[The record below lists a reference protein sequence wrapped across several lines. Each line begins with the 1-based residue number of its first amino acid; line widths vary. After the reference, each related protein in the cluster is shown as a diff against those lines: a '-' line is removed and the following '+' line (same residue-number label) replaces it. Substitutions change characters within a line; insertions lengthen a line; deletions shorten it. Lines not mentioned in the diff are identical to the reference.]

1 MAKTYKYKGS
11 EASLM
16 LESRADCQFVV
27 EAEDSHVPSGALGR
41 LFGVYAYMDQKNEN
55 GRTYDFE
62 NYFAQVQALQP
73 AIKAKRLLGEL
84 EHVKRRTVR
93 YGNVSHR
100 LDSIEWNP
108 EKRRFEGYITILDTP
123 AGRIA
128 WAIVTAGSPLFI
140 SSRAL
145 GVVNPTTGRVQLLKI
160 VTFDLV
166 AQPGFSN
173 AEFNLVGS
181 VNESKDTLICESA
194 DDEDS
199 PNSLMLQL
207 IELARTGML
216 QKLFPDALISSASLD
231 ALKQQLINESIE
243 DFTTM
248 TNQSRFVE
256 AYNNADANE
265 VGVENIQKVEALL
278 DEVGCDYTDVGLATA
293 FDALSEENKKQA
305 MSLLALEFANEGAM
319 FKYNLSNLSNEDII
333 KMAKD
338 MGYVEQGI
346 DIEREDPMTLLHYIA
361 VDLSNDDIA
370 KKHAKLLKK
379 YNIKSLDESKYDI
392 SKLDDAALT
401 ELAKAL
407 ELEVEDKSID
417 DIKAAIEAELDSNL
431 DKHNDVAKQYG
442 IVECD
447 EALNFDYLDAAWGA
461 LTDEVKTEIVEAAKV
476 DDKDAVIAIKSFK
489 DIPAEAQQPVIDAM
503 LDKNLIE
510 KELVNIDESADNK
523 WDALSDD
530 ERKVI
535 LDKLSLSEFY
545 RPNVKWQLVDKDHK
559 LKIEAEF
566 AADEA
571 KHATLGEAW
580 DSFTDDQRQ
589 SILSKHI
596 GLPYNAKT
604 KWAGIDIA
612 HHAMLEKDIDAIDE
626 AVKAFAAVKIGD
638 NIDTYEDGVG
648 VVVAKIENV
657 DDMRKFTQKFNIT
670 SGITNI
676 KDELENYKDN
686 PDAKYIISKLP
697 NGKYCLDMYDAYGAQ
712 VNENNEG
719 KSFVSI
725 WDTMSMLNRAT
736 ALKAVQ
742 PDKSDEDC
750 FQQAHDNEDALGKE
764 LVDALKKHLNID
776 EASDP
781 AADWWYNASVA
792 DRNQLIEQIGKDKIG
807 VEDAANASWEM
818 FDNESRNAIAAAIRA
833 QSTDE
838 SSKAANAF
846 LAWHDNGR
854 PNGAKMEKLNKIYDI
869 FMSAGCSS
877 DMDVDKCFDLLSK
890 ADKQAVLS
898 IAGLT
903 DVNIDE
909 GRLGVNEATRHA
921 NLIKEIAK
929 KAKAKVEIHKSDT
942 KPGKSYVLYKFPTF
956 NADALKE
963 WILLGPGYAISTEK
977 QPNGEFHCKVD
988 MELFND
994 AYVSVVNESIEA
1006 PYDMSN
1012 GITKGDKI
1020 TIGDIKNVSGTTEIE
1035 VEVWP
1040 AGKPEQKFTL
1050 RFDDKKDPEYLA
1062 LVDDC
1067 DESIEAWN
1075 AADVAARKAWLLSK
1089 NYLDADSEYY
1099 ASQPYD
1105 SLPVDVQNFVKEFF
1119 EAPVDEAAVGD
1130 NIKIYDADGNEFEA
1144 VVNTIDNNEA
1154 GTRLTVTYGESTS
1167 GIVAEIDGKWTL
1179 VPASEPGKIVNESI
1193 VADKLYAAYSDTDKS
1208 IIDKFYQDD
1217 IVKTCIKNIDPDK
1230 STMDDKV
1237 AAAYDELIKAQKS
1250 AEAVDELEANKSL
1263 LIAYI
1268 AAQLQDEMVNEGKL
1282 SYKPK
1287 SAKFINE
1294 AAEDSKPTPADV
1306 EQIIDGLVD
1315 ASTITRAQAD
1325 ELIDAVSDAADLD
1338 KVENKAQL
1346 AEKIAETAEELGFD
1360 VDVEE
1365 CMSMVNEGVDDNIRE
1380 AVLKDKSYDD
1390 FDFRTV
1396 ERDGSTISVV
1406 ISKDGQLTGI
1416 EVAGDLTDANQK
1428 MLSDM
1433 LRTYLGAQATD
1444 ECLTNIKHE
1453 IAALRRQTKQLAT
1466 RYDAAGVAVLDE
1478 NLQPIDHT
1486 PLYLKHMPTAYKYIY
1501 ESLTPE
1507 QKSLI
1512 ATQAAV
1518 RTFVN
1523 ESDVA
1528 AFYRS
1533 RNWAA
1538 IKSYSTKQPVGFVN
1552 ENIDGS
1558 GKSSLT
1564 PEQQRLVDLIRG

>member
-1 MAKTYKYKGS
+1 MAKSYKYKGR

-181 VNESKDTLICESA
+181 VNESKDTLICESV

-216 QKLFPDALISSASLD
+216 QKLFPDALIGSASLD

-305 MSLLALEFANEGAM
+305 MSLLGIDFT
-319 FKYNLSNLSNEDII
+319 NED
-333 KMAKD
+333 AK
-338 MGYVEQGI
+338 
-346 DIEREDPMTLLHYIA
+346 P
-361 VDLSNDDIA
+361 
-370 KKHAKLLKK
+370 
-379 YNIKSLDESKYDI
+379 YDI

-417 DIKAAIEAELDSNL
+417 DIKAAIEAELNSNL
-431 DKHNDVAKQYG
+431 DKHNDIAKQYG

-489 DIPAEAQQPVIDAM
+489 DIPAEAQQPIIDAM

-523 WDALSDD
+523 WDELSDD

-545 RPNVKWQLVDKDHK
+545 RPNAKWQLIDKDHK
-559 LKIEAEF
+559 LKIETEF

-604 KWAGIDIA
+604 KWSGIDIA

-626 AVKAFAAVKIGD
+626 A
-638 NIDTYEDGVG
+638 E
-648 VVVAKIENV
+648 
-657 DDMRKFTQKFNIT
+657 
-670 SGITNI
+670 
-676 KDELENYKDN
+676 
-686 PDAKYIISKLP
+686 
-697 NGKYCLDMYDAYGAQ
+697 AQ
-712 VNENNEG
+712 DNEG
-719 KSFVSI
+719 KSFMSI
-725 WDTMSMLNRAT
+725 WGTMSMLNRAT

-776 EASDP
+776 EEQTVEVYDKNGDKITAELTGFNGDKVSFKYNGKESVAIKEGDKYMLYDGRYETVKALDESAAEQAFIDDWNKSDADGRKATAKQANIADDVELVDFDKLPDNVQTALLNAFVNEASDT

-792 DRNQLIEQIGKDKIG
+792 DRNQLIEQVGKDKIG
-807 VEDAANASWEM
+807 VEDAANATWEM

-838 SSKAANAF
+838 S
-846 LAWHDNGR
+846 
-854 PNGAKMEKLNKIYDI
+854 
-869 FMSAGCSS
+869 
-877 DMDVDKCFDLLSK
+877 
-890 ADKQAVLS
+890 
-898 IAGLT
+898 
-903 DVNIDE
+903 
-909 GRLGVNEATRHA
+909 
-921 NLIKEIAK
+921 
-929 KAKAKVEIHKSDT
+929 
-942 KPGKSYVLYKFPTF
+942 
-956 NADALKE
+956 
-963 WILLGPGYAISTEK
+963 
-977 QPNGEFHCKVD
+977 
-988 MELFND
+988 
-994 AYVSVVNESIEA
+994 IEA

-1012 GITKGDKI
+1012 GINKGDKI
-1020 TIGDIKNVSGTTEIE
+1020 VVGTVKNVAGTTEIE

-1040 AGKPEQKFTL
+1040 AGKPEQKITL
-1050 RFDDKKDPEYLA
+1050 RFDDKKDHEYLA

-1067 DESIEAWN
+1067 DESVDAWN
-1075 AADVAARKAWLLSK
+1075 AADVATRKAWLLSK

-1130 NIKIYDADGNEFEA
+1130 SIKIYDADGNEFEA

-1167 GIVAEIDGKWTL
+1167 GIVAEVDGKWTL

-1193 VADKLYAAYSDTDKS
+1193 VADKLYATYSDTDKS

-1287 SAKFINE
+1287 TAKFINE
-1294 AAEDSKPTPADV
+1294 AAEDNKPTPADV

-1325 ELIDAVSDAADLD
+1325 ELVDAVSDAADLD

-1346 AEKIAETAEELGFD
+1346 AEKIAETAEELGLD

-1444 ECLTNIKHE
+1444 ECLTSIKHE

>member
-1 MAKTYKYKGS
+1 MYVQITENLQFFNTQVCLAYIINNNKNLQTFKHNSNMAKTYKYKGR

-145 GVVNPTTGRVQLLKI
+145 GIVNPTTGRVQLLKI

-181 VNESKDTLICESA
+181 VNESKDTLICESV

-216 QKLFPDALISSASLD
+216 QKLFPDALIGSASLD

-305 MSLLALEFANEGAM
+305 MSLLGIDFT
-319 FKYNLSNLSNEDII
+319 NED
-333 KMAKD
+333 AK
-338 MGYVEQGI
+338 
-346 DIEREDPMTLLHYIA
+346 P
-361 VDLSNDDIA
+361 
-370 KKHAKLLKK
+370 
-379 YNIKSLDESKYDI
+379 YDI
-392 SKLDDAALT
+392 SKLDDVALT

-417 DIKAAIEAELDSNL
+417 DIKAAVEAELDSNL
-431 DKHNDVAKQYG
+431 DNHNDVAKQYG

-447 EALNFDYLDAAWGA
+447 EAFDANAYRKLDFVVVRYNEQYKFEYFDGKNWSSKFSAAKHMTADAAENFCSNASTSDMSGYMVDMVPVDKSKWHDVAKWSAQNGDQMSYDMFQHLQSSKSINEALNFDYLDAAWGA

-489 DIPAEAQQPVIDAM
+489 DIPAEAQQPIIDAM

-510 KELVNIDESADNK
+510 KELFNIDESADNK
-523 WDALSDD
+523 WDELSDD

-545 RPNVKWQLVDKDHK
+545 RPNAKWQLIDKDHK

-580 DSFTDDQRQ
+580 NSFTDDQRQ

-604 KWAGIDIA
+604 KWTGIDIA

-626 AVKAFAAVKIGD
+626 VKAQD
-638 NIDTYEDGVG
+638 
-648 VVVAKIENV
+648 
-657 DDMRKFTQKFNIT
+657 
-670 SGITNI
+670 
-676 KDELENYKDN
+676 
-686 PDAKYIISKLP
+686 
-697 NGKYCLDMYDAYGAQ
+697 
-712 VNENNEG
+712 NEG

-725 WDTMSMLNRAT
+725 WGTMSMLNRAT

-776 EASDP
+776 EDQTIEVYDKNGDKITAELTGFNGGKVSFKYNGKESVAIKDGNKYMLYDGRYETVKALDEASDP

-792 DRNQLIEQIGKDKIG
+792 DRNQLIEQVGKDKIG
-807 VEDAANASWEM
+807 VEDAANATWEM

-838 SSKAANAF
+838 AQ
-846 LAWHDNGR
+846 
-854 PNGAKMEKLNKIYDI
+854 
-869 FMSAGCSS
+869 SAESIWNSLSESQRDFFIDDCSFT
-877 DMDVDKCFDLLSK
+877 DKEC
-890 ADKQAVLS
+890 
-898 IAGLT
+898 
-903 DVNIDE
+903 
-909 GRLGVNEATRHA
+909 H
-921 NLIKEIAK
+921 EIASK
-929 KAKAKVEIHKSDT
+929 QWAEIDPRVQATIK
-942 KPGKSYVLYKFPTF
+942 L
-956 NADALKE
+956 ALKSRYT
-963 WILLGPGYAISTEK
+963 L
-977 QPNGEFHCKVD
+977 D
-988 MELFND
+988 
-994 AYVSVVNESIEA
+994 ESIEA
-1006 PYDMSN
+1006 PHDIGN
-1012 GITKGDKI
+1012 DIKKGDKI
-1020 TIGDIKNVSGTTEIE
+1020 VVGSPEQVAGTTEFTLD
-1035 VEVWP
+1035 VWP
-1040 AGKPEQKFTL
+1040 AGKPEQKITL

-1067 DESIEAWN
+1067 DESIDAWN
-1075 AADVAARKAWLLSK
+1075 AADVAARKTWLLSK

-1105 SLPVDVQNFVKEFF
+1105 SLPADVQNFVKEFF

-1167 GIVAEIDGKWTL
+1167 GIVAEVDGKWTL

-1193 VADKLYAAYSDTDKS
+1193 VADKLYATYSDTDKS

-1287 SAKFINE
+1287 TAKFINE
-1294 AAEDSKPTPADV
+1294 AAEDNKPTPADV

-1325 ELIDAVSDAADLD
+1325 ELVDAVSDAADLD

-1518 RTFVN
+1518 RTFIN

-1552 ENIDGS
+1552 ENVDGS

>member
-1 MAKTYKYKGS
+1 MSKPITYKGKP
-11 EASLM
+11 AQLII
-16 LESRADCQFVV
+16 ESRQDCQFVA
-27 EAEDSHVPSGALGR
+27 EAVDEHVPSGALGR
-41 LFGVYAYMDQKNEN
+41 LFGTYATIGERNRN
-55 GRTYDFE
+55 GRTYNFE
-62 NYFAQVQALQP
+62 NYFAQVQTLLP
-73 AIKAKRLLGEL
+73 SIKAKRLFGEL
-84 EHVKRRTVR
+84 EHVKRRTVK

-100 LDSIEWNP
+100 IDSIEWNP
-108 EKRRFEGYITILDTP
+108 DKQRFEGWITILDTP

-128 WAIVTAGSPLFI
+128 WAVVAAGSPLFV

-145 GVVNPTTGRVQLLKI
+145 GVVNPTTGATTLLKLI
-160 VTFDLV
+160 TYYLV
-166 AQPGFSN
+166 CEPSFPE

-216 QKLFPDALISSASLD
+216 QKLFPDALIGSASLD

-265 VGVENIQKVEALL
+265 VGVENIQKVEAML

-305 MSLLALEFANEGAM
+305 MSLLGIDFT
-319 FKYNLSNLSNEDII
+319 NED
-333 KMAKD
+333 AK
-338 MGYVEQGI
+338 
-346 DIEREDPMTLLHYIA
+346 P
-361 VDLSNDDIA
+361 
-370 KKHAKLLKK
+370 
-379 YNIKSLDESKYDI
+379 YDI

-417 DIKAAIEAELDSNL
+417 DIKAAIEAELDNNL

-489 DIPAEAQQPVIDAM
+489 DIPAEAQQPIIDAM

-523 WDALSDD
+523 WDALLDD

-571 KHATLGEAW
+571 KHTTLGEAW

-626 AVKAFAAVKIGD
+626 A
-638 NIDTYEDGVG
+638 E
-648 VVVAKIENV
+648 
-657 DDMRKFTQKFNIT
+657 
-670 SGITNI
+670 
-676 KDELENYKDN
+676 
-686 PDAKYIISKLP
+686 
-697 NGKYCLDMYDAYGAQ
+697 AQ
-712 VNENNEG
+712 DNEG

-725 WDTMSMLNRAT
+725 WGTMSMLNRAT

-776 EASDP
+776 EAKTSDCAAAWESMTTNDREVAAKSALKLADSKLAEFTDMKWSDMSVEQQLAIKKFMIDNDFVNEASDP

-792 DRNQLIEQIGKDKIG
+792 DRNQLIEQVGKDKIG
-807 VEDAANASWEM
+807 VEDAANATWEM

-838 SSKAANAF
+838 AQ
-846 LAWHDNGR
+846 
-854 PNGAKMEKLNKIYDI
+854 
-869 FMSAGCSS
+869 SAESIWNS
-877 DMDVDKCFDLLSK
+877 LSESQRDFFIDDRSFTDKEC
-890 ADKQAVLS
+890 
-898 IAGLT
+898 
-903 DVNIDE
+903 
-909 GRLGVNEATRHA
+909 H
-921 NLIKEIAK
+921 EIASK
-929 KAKAKVEIHKSDT
+929 QWAEIDPRVQATIK
-942 KPGKSYVLYKFPTF
+942 L
-956 NADALKE
+956 ALKSRYT
-963 WILLGPGYAISTEK
+963 L
-977 QPNGEFHCKVD
+977 D
-988 MELFND
+988 
-994 AYVSVVNESIEA
+994 ESIEA

-1012 GITKGDKI
+1012 GINKGDKI
-1020 TIGDIKNVSGTTEIE
+1020 TVGTVKNVAGTTEIE

-1067 DESIEAWN
+1067 DESVDAWN

-1105 SLPVDVQNFVKEFF
+1105 SLPADVQNFVKEFF
-1119 EAPVDEAAVGD
+1119 EAPIDEAAVGD

-1167 GIVAEIDGKWTL
+1167 GIVAEVDGKWTL

-1193 VADKLYAAYSDTDKS
+1193 VADKLYATYSDTDKS

-1237 AAAYDELIKAQKS
+1237 AAAYDALIKAQKS

-1287 SAKFINE
+1287 TAKFINE

-1325 ELIDAVSDAADLD
+1325 ELVDAVSDAADLD

-1346 AEKIAETAEELGFD
+1346 AEKIAETAEELGLD

-1380 AVLKDKSYDD
+1380 AVLKDKSYND

-1478 NLQPIDHT
+1478 NLQPIDNT

-1552 ENIDGS
+1552 ENVDGS

>member
-1 MAKTYKYKGS
+1 
-11 EASLM
+11 M

-305 MSLLALEFANEGAM
+305 MSLLGIDFT
-319 FKYNLSNLSNEDII
+319 NED
-333 KMAKD
+333 AK
-338 MGYVEQGI
+338 
-346 DIEREDPMTLLHYIA
+346 P
-361 VDLSNDDIA
+361 
-370 KKHAKLLKK
+370 
-379 YNIKSLDESKYDI
+379 YDI

-407 ELEVEDKSID
+407 ELDVEDKSID
-417 DIKAAIEAELDSNL
+417 DIKAAIEAELDNNL

-461 LTDEVKTEIVEAAKV
+461 LTDDVKTEIVEAAKV

-489 DIPAEAQQPVIDAM
+489 DIPAEAQQSIIDAM

-626 AVKAFAAVKIGD
+626 A
-638 NIDTYEDGVG
+638 E
-648 VVVAKIENV
+648 
-657 DDMRKFTQKFNIT
+657 
-670 SGITNI
+670 
-676 KDELENYKDN
+676 
-686 PDAKYIISKLP
+686 
-697 NGKYCLDMYDAYGAQ
+697 AQ
-712 VNENNEG
+712 DNEG

-725 WDTMSMLNRAT
+725 WGTMSMLNRAT

-792 DRNQLIEQIGKDKIG
+792 DRNQLIEQVGKDKIG
-807 VEDAANASWEM
+807 VEDAANATWEM

-846 LAWHDNGR
+846 LAWHDMGR

-869 FMSAGCSS
+869 FMAAGCSS
-877 DMDVDKCFDLLSK
+877 DMDVDKCFDSLSK

-942 KPGKSYVLYKFPTF
+942 NPGKSYVLYKFPTF

-1012 GITKGDKI
+1012 GINKGDKI
-1020 TIGDIKNVSGTTEIE
+1020 VVGAVKNVAGTTEIE

-1040 AGKPEQKFTL
+1040 AGKPEQKITL

-1062 LVDDC
+1062 LIDDC
-1067 DESIEAWN
+1067 DESVDAWN

-1119 EAPVDEAAVGD
+1119 EAPVDEATVGD

-1167 GIVAEIDGKWTL
+1167 GIVAEVDGKWTL

-1193 VADKLYAAYSDTDKS
+1193 VADKLYATYSDTDKS

-1287 SAKFINE
+1287 TAKFINE

-1325 ELIDAVSDAADLD
+1325 ELVDAVSDAADLD

-1552 ENIDGS
+1552 ENANGG
-1558 GKSSLT
+1558 GKSALT

>member
-1 MAKTYKYKGS
+1 MAKPITYKGKP
-11 EASLM
+11 AQLII
-16 LESRADCQFVV
+16 ESRQDCQFVA
-27 EAEDSHVPSGALGR
+27 EAVDEHVPSGALGR
-41 LFGVYAYMDQKNEN
+41 LFGTYATIGERNRN
-55 GRTYDFE
+55 GRTYNFE
-62 NYFAQVQALQP
+62 NYFAQVQTLLP
-73 AIKAKRLLGEL
+73 SIKAKRLFGEL
-84 EHVKRRTVR
+84 EHVKRRTVK

-100 LDSIEWNP
+100 IDSIEWNP
-108 EKRRFEGYITILDTP
+108 DKQRFEGWITILDTP

-128 WAIVTAGSPLFI
+128 WAVVAAGSPLFV

-145 GVVNPTTGRVQLLKI
+145 GVVNPTTGATTLLKLI
-160 VTFDLV
+160 TYDLV
-166 AQPGFSN
+166 CEPSFPE

-181 VNESKDTLICESA
+181 VNESKDTLICESV

-216 QKLFPDALISSASLD
+216 QKLFPDALIGSASLD

-293 FDALSEENKKQA
+293 FDALSEENKKHA
-305 MSLLALEFANEGAM
+305 MSLLGIDFT
-319 FKYNLSNLSNEDII
+319 NED
-333 KMAKD
+333 AK
-338 MGYVEQGI
+338 
-346 DIEREDPMTLLHYIA
+346 P
-361 VDLSNDDIA
+361 
-370 KKHAKLLKK
+370 
-379 YNIKSLDESKYDI
+379 YDI

-407 ELEVEDKSID
+407 ELDIEDKSID
-417 DIKAAIEAELDSNL
+417 DIKSAIEAELDNNL

-489 DIPAEAQQPVIDAM
+489 DIPAEAQQPIIDAM

-510 KELVNIDESADNK
+510 KELINIDESADNK

-626 AVKAFAAVKIGD
+626 A
-638 NIDTYEDGVG
+638 E
-648 VVVAKIENV
+648 
-657 DDMRKFTQKFNIT
+657 
-670 SGITNI
+670 
-676 KDELENYKDN
+676 
-686 PDAKYIISKLP
+686 
-697 NGKYCLDMYDAYGAQ
+697 AQ
-712 VNENNEG
+712 DNEG

-725 WDTMSMLNRAT
+725 WGTMSMLNRAT

-776 EASDP
+776 EAQTVEVYDKNGDKITAELTGFNGDKVSFKYNGKESVAIKDGDKYMLYDGRYETVKALDEAKTNDCAAAWESMTTNDREVAAKSALKLADSKLAEFTDMKWSDMSVEQQLAIKKFMIDNDFVNEASDP

-792 DRNQLIEQIGKDKIG
+792 DRNQLIEQVGKDKIG
-807 VEDAANASWEM
+807 VEDAANATWEM

-838 SSKAANAF
+838 AQSAESIWNSLSESQRDFFIDDRAF
-846 LAWHDNGR
+846 T
-854 PNGAKMEKLNKIYDI
+854 AKE
-869 FMSAGCSS
+869 C
-877 DMDVDKCFDLLSK
+877 
-890 ADKQAVLS
+890 
-898 IAGLT
+898 
-903 DVNIDE
+903 
-909 GRLGVNEATRHA
+909 R
-921 NLIKEIAK
+921 EIASK
-929 KAKAKVEIHKSDT
+929 QWAEIDPRVQATIK
-942 KPGKSYVLYKFPTF
+942 L
-956 NADALKE
+956 ALKSHYT
-963 WILLGPGYAISTEK
+963 L
-977 QPNGEFHCKVD
+977 D
-988 MELFND
+988 
-994 AYVSVVNESIEA
+994 ESIEA
-1006 PYDMSN
+1006 PHNIGND
-1012 GITKGDKI
+1012 IKKGDKI
-1020 TIGDIKNVSGTTEIE
+1020 VVGSPEQVAGTTEFTLD
-1035 VEVWP
+1035 VWP
-1040 AGKPEQKFTL
+1040 AGKPEQKITL

-1067 DESIEAWN
+1067 DESIDAWN
-1075 AADVAARKAWLLSK
+1075 AADVANRKAWLLSK

-1167 GIVAEIDGKWTL
+1167 GIVAEVDGKWTL

-1193 VADKLYAAYSDTDKS
+1193 VADKLYATYSDTDKS

-1287 SAKFINE
+1287 TAKFINE

-1325 ELIDAVSDAADLD
+1325 ELVDAVSDAADLD

-1346 AEKIAETAEELGFD
+1346 AEKIAETAEELGLD

-1444 ECLTNIKHE
+1444 ECLTSIKHE

-1478 NLQPIDHT
+1478 NMQPIDHT

-1552 ENIDGS
+1552 ENVDGS

>member
-1 MAKTYKYKGS
+1 MYVQITENLQFFNTQVCLAYIINNNKNLQTFKHNSNMAKIYKYKGR

-181 VNESKDTLICESA
+181 VNESKDTLICESV

-216 QKLFPDALISSASLD
+216 QKLFPDALIGSASLD

-305 MSLLALEFANEGAM
+305 MSLLGIDFT
-319 FKYNLSNLSNEDII
+319 NED
-333 KMAKD
+333 AK
-338 MGYVEQGI
+338 
-346 DIEREDPMTLLHYIA
+346 P
-361 VDLSNDDIA
+361 
-370 KKHAKLLKK
+370 
-379 YNIKSLDESKYDI
+379 YDI

-431 DKHNDVAKQYG
+431 DKHNDIAKQYG

-489 DIPAEAQQPVIDAM
+489 DIPAEAQQPIIDAM

-626 AVKAFAAVKIGD
+626 AKAQD
-638 NIDTYEDGVG
+638 
-648 VVVAKIENV
+648 
-657 DDMRKFTQKFNIT
+657 
-670 SGITNI
+670 
-676 KDELENYKDN
+676 
-686 PDAKYIISKLP
+686 
-697 NGKYCLDMYDAYGAQ
+697 
-712 VNENNEG
+712 NEG

-725 WDTMSMLNRAT
+725 WGTMSMLNRAT

-750 FQQAHDNEDALGKE
+750 FQQAHDNEAALGKE
-764 LVDALKKHLNID
+764 LVDALKKHLNIDEEQTVEVYDKNGDKITAELTGFNGDKVSFKYNGKESVAIKEGDKYMLYDGRYETVKALD

-807 VEDAANASWEM
+807 VEDAANATWEM

-838 SSKAANAF
+838 S
-846 LAWHDNGR
+846 
-854 PNGAKMEKLNKIYDI
+854 
-869 FMSAGCSS
+869 
-877 DMDVDKCFDLLSK
+877 
-890 ADKQAVLS
+890 
-898 IAGLT
+898 
-903 DVNIDE
+903 ID
-909 GRLGVNEATRHA
+909 
-921 NLIKEIAK
+921 
-929 KAKAKVEIHKSDT
+929 
-942 KPGKSYVLYKFPTF
+942 
-956 NADALKE
+956 
-963 WILLGPGYAISTEK
+963 
-977 QPNGEFHCKVD
+977 
-988 MELFND
+988 
-994 AYVSVVNESIEA
+994 A
-1006 PYDMSN
+1006 PYDIGN
-1012 GITKGDKI
+1012 DIKKGDKI
-1020 TIGDIKNVSGTTEIE
+1020 VVGSPEQVAGTTEFTLD
-1035 VEVWP
+1035 VWP
-1040 AGKPEQKFTL
+1040 AGKPEQKITL
-1050 RFDDKKDPEYLA
+1050 RFDNKKEPEYLA

-1067 DESIEAWN
+1067 DESIKRPKFVCEAKSFDAVKIGSKAYDN
-1075 AADVAARKAWLLSK
+1075 TEGEPYGKVVEKGVGAAALRDACKRLKVVNDDVADDDIREMIEYADVAEKSLNDFKWVIVKDKNYGGNVWGVYGNNGMVSESVDAWNSADVATRKDWLLSK

-1130 NIKIYDADGNEFEA
+1130 SIKIYDVDGNEFEA

-1167 GIVAEIDGKWTL
+1167 GIVAEVDGKWTL

-1193 VADKLYAAYSDTDKS
+1193 VANKLYATYSDTDKS

-1287 SAKFINE
+1287 TAKFINE
-1294 AAEDSKPTPADV
+1294 AAEDNKPTPADV

-1325 ELIDAVSDAADLD
+1325 ELVDAVSDAADLD

-1390 FDFRTV
+1390 FDFHTV

-1444 ECLTNIKHE
+1444 ECLTSIKHE

-1552 ENIDGS
+1552 ENVDGG

>member
-1 MAKTYKYKGS
+1 MAKPITYKGKP
-11 EASLM
+11 AQLII
-16 LESRADCQFVV
+16 ESRQDCQFVA
-27 EAEDSHVPSGALGR
+27 EAVDEHVPRGALGR
-41 LFGVYAYMDQKNEN
+41 LFGTYATIGERNRN
-55 GRTYDFE
+55 GRTYNFE
-62 NYFAQVQALQP
+62 NYFAQVQTLLP
-73 AIKAKRLLGEL
+73 SIKAKRLFGEL
-84 EHVKRRTVR
+84 EHVKRRTVK

-100 LDSIEWNP
+100 IDSIEWNP
-108 EKRRFEGYITILDTP
+108 DKQRFEGWITILDTP

-128 WAIVTAGSPLFI
+128 WAVVTAGSPLFV

-145 GVVNPTTGRVQLLKI
+145 GVVNPTTGATTLLKLI
-160 VTFDLV
+160 TYDLV
-166 AQPGFSN
+166 CEPSFPE

-181 VNESKDTLICESA
+181 VNESKDTLICESI

-305 MSLLALEFANEGAM
+305 MSLLGIDFT
-319 FKYNLSNLSNEDII
+319 NED
-333 KMAKD
+333 AK
-338 MGYVEQGI
+338 
-346 DIEREDPMTLLHYIA
+346 P
-361 VDLSNDDIA
+361 
-370 KKHAKLLKK
+370 
-379 YNIKSLDESKYDI
+379 YDI

-417 DIKAAIEAELDSNL
+417 DIKTAIEAELDNNL

-447 EALNFDYLDAAWGA
+447 EAFDANAYRKLDFVVVRYNEQYKFEYFDGKNWSSKFSAAKHMTADDAEDFCNNASASGMSGYMVDMVPADKSKWHDVAKWSAQNGDQMSYDMFQHLQSSKNINEALNFDYLDAAWGA
-461 LTDEVKTEIVEAAKV
+461 LTDDVKTEIVEAAKV
-476 DDKDAVIAIKSFK
+476 DDKNAVIAIKSFK

-503 LDKNLIE
+503 LDNNLIE

-523 WDALSDD
+523 WDTLSDD
-530 ERKVI
+530 ERKAI

-571 KHATLGEAW
+571 KHVTLGEAW

-626 AVKAFAAVKIGD
+626 A
-638 NIDTYEDGVG
+638 E
-648 VVVAKIENV
+648 
-657 DDMRKFTQKFNIT
+657 
-670 SGITNI
+670 
-676 KDELENYKDN
+676 
-686 PDAKYIISKLP
+686 
-697 NGKYCLDMYDAYGAQ
+697 AQ
-712 VNENNEG
+712 DNEG

-725 WDTMSMLNRAT
+725 WGTMSMLNRAT

-742 PDKSDEDC
+742 PDKSDEEC

-776 EASDP
+776 EAKTNDCAAAWESMTTNDREVAAKSALKLADSKLAEFTDMKWSDMSAEQQRAIKSFMIDNDFVNEASDP

-792 DRNQLIEQIGKDKIG
+792 DRNQLIEQVGKDKIG
-807 VEDAANASWEM
+807 VEDAANATWEM

-838 SSKAANAF
+838 S
-846 LAWHDNGR
+846 
-854 PNGAKMEKLNKIYDI
+854 
-869 FMSAGCSS
+869 
-877 DMDVDKCFDLLSK
+877 
-890 ADKQAVLS
+890 
-898 IAGLT
+898 
-903 DVNIDE
+903 
-909 GRLGVNEATRHA
+909 
-921 NLIKEIAK
+921 
-929 KAKAKVEIHKSDT
+929 
-942 KPGKSYVLYKFPTF
+942 
-956 NADALKE
+956 
-963 WILLGPGYAISTEK
+963 
-977 QPNGEFHCKVD
+977 
-988 MELFND
+988 
-994 AYVSVVNESIEA
+994 IEA

-1012 GITKGDKI
+1012 GINKGDKI
-1020 TIGDIKNVSGTTEIE
+1020 VVGAVKNVAGTTEIE

-1105 SLPVDVQNFVKEFF
+1105 SLPADVQNFVKEFF

-1130 NIKIYDADGNEFEA
+1130 SIKIYDADGNEFEA

-1167 GIVAEIDGKWTL
+1167 GIVAEVDGKWTL

-1193 VADKLYAAYSDTDKS
+1193 VADKLYATYSDTDKS
-1208 IIDKFYQDD
+1208 IIDKFYQDG
-1217 IVKTCIKNIDPDK
+1217 IVKTCINNIDPDK

-1287 SAKFINE
+1287 TAKFINE

-1325 ELIDAVSDAADLD
+1325 ELVDAVSDAADLD

-1346 AEKIAETAEELGFD
+1346 AEKIAETAEELGLD

-1552 ENIDGS
+1552 ENANGG
-1558 GKSSLT
+1558 GKSALT

>member
-1 MAKTYKYKGS
+1 MAKTYKYKGR

-84 EHVKRRTVR
+84 EHVKRRTVK

-100 LDSIEWNP
+100 LESIEWNP

-166 AQPGFSN
+166 ATPGFAN

-181 VNESKDTLICESA
+181 VNESKDTLICESV

-305 MSLLALEFANEGAM
+305 MSLLGIDFT
-319 FKYNLSNLSNEDII
+319 NED
-333 KMAKD
+333 AK
-338 MGYVEQGI
+338 
-346 DIEREDPMTLLHYIA
+346 P
-361 VDLSNDDIA
+361 
-370 KKHAKLLKK
+370 
-379 YNIKSLDESKYDI
+379 YDI

-407 ELEVEDKSID
+407 ELDVEDKSID
-417 DIKAAIEAELDSNL
+417 DIKAAIEAELDNNL

-461 LTDEVKTEIVEAAKV
+461 LTNEVKTEIVEAAKV
-476 DDKDAVIAIKSFK
+476 DDKDAVIAIKTFK

-530 ERKVI
+530 ERTVI

-626 AVKAFAAVKIGD
+626 A
-638 NIDTYEDGVG
+638 E
-648 VVVAKIENV
+648 
-657 DDMRKFTQKFNIT
+657 
-670 SGITNI
+670 
-676 KDELENYKDN
+676 
-686 PDAKYIISKLP
+686 
-697 NGKYCLDMYDAYGAQ
+697 AQ
-712 VNENNEG
+712 DNEG

-725 WDTMSMLNRAT
+725 WGTMSMLNRAT

-776 EASDP
+776 EAQTVEVYDKNGDKITAELTGFNGDKVSFKYNGKESVAIKEVDKYMLYDGRYENVKALDEAKTSDCAAAWESMTTNDREVAAKSALKLADSKLAEFTDMKWSDMSAEQQRAIKSFMIDNDFVNEASDP

-792 DRNQLIEQIGKDKIG
+792 DRNQLIEQVGKDKIG
-807 VEDAANASWEM
+807 VEDAANAAWEM

-838 SSKAANAF
+838 S
-846 LAWHDNGR
+846 
-854 PNGAKMEKLNKIYDI
+854 
-869 FMSAGCSS
+869 
-877 DMDVDKCFDLLSK
+877 
-890 ADKQAVLS
+890 
-898 IAGLT
+898 
-903 DVNIDE
+903 ID
-909 GRLGVNEATRHA
+909 
-921 NLIKEIAK
+921 
-929 KAKAKVEIHKSDT
+929 
-942 KPGKSYVLYKFPTF
+942 
-956 NADALKE
+956 
-963 WILLGPGYAISTEK
+963 
-977 QPNGEFHCKVD
+977 
-988 MELFND
+988 
-994 AYVSVVNESIEA
+994 A

-1012 GITKGDKI
+1012 GINKGDKI
-1020 TIGDIKNVSGTTEIE
+1020 VVGAVKNVAGTTEIE

-1067 DESIEAWN
+1067 DESIDAWN

-1105 SLPVDVQNFVKEFF
+1105 SLPADVQNFVKEFF

-1130 NIKIYDADGNEFEA
+1130 SIKIYDADGNEFEA

-1167 GIVAEIDGKWTL
+1167 GIVAEVDGKWTL

-1193 VADKLYAAYSDTDKS
+1193 VADKLYATYSDTDKS

-1287 SAKFINE
+1287 TAKFINE
-1294 AAEDSKPTPADV
+1294 AAEDNKPTPADV

-1325 ELIDAVSDAADLD
+1325 ELVDAVSDAADLD

-1346 AEKIAETAEELGFD
+1346 AEKIAETAEELGLD

>member
-1 MAKTYKYKGS
+1 MAKPITYKGKP
-11 EASLM
+11 AQLII
-16 LESRADCQFVV
+16 ESRQDCQFVA
-27 EAEDSHVPSGALGR
+27 EAVDEHVPRGALGR
-41 LFGVYAYMDQKNEN
+41 LFGTYATIGERNRN
-55 GRTYDFE
+55 GRTYNFE
-62 NYFAQVQALQP
+62 NYFAQVQTLLP
-73 AIKAKRLLGEL
+73 SIKAKRLFGEL
-84 EHVKRRTVR
+84 EHVKRRTVK

-100 LDSIEWNP
+100 IDSIEWNP
-108 EKRRFEGYITILDTP
+108 DKQRFEGWITILDTP

-128 WAIVTAGSPLFI
+128 WAVVAAGSPLFV

-145 GVVNPTTGRVQLLKI
+145 GVVNPTTGATTLLKLI
-160 VTFDLV
+160 TYDLV
-166 AQPGFSN
+166 CEPSFPE

-407 ELEVEDKSID
+407 ELDVEDKSID
-417 DIKAAIEAELDSNL
+417 DIKAAIEAELDNNL

-461 LTDEVKTEIVEAAKV
+461 LTDDVKTEIVEAAKV

-489 DIPAEAQQPVIDAM
+489 DIPAEAQQSIIDAM

-626 AVKAFAAVKIGD
+626 AKAQD
-638 NIDTYEDGVG
+638 
-648 VVVAKIENV
+648 
-657 DDMRKFTQKFNIT
+657 
-670 SGITNI
+670 
-676 KDELENYKDN
+676 
-686 PDAKYIISKLP
+686 
-697 NGKYCLDMYDAYGAQ
+697 
-712 VNENNEG
+712 NEG

-725 WDTMSMLNRAT
+725 WGTMSMLNRAT

-764 LVDALKKHLNID
+764 LVDALKKHLNTDEEQTVEVYDKNGDKITAELTGFNGDKVSFKYNGKESVAIKEGDKYMLYDGRYETVKALDESAAEQAFID
-776 EASDP
+776 DWNKSDADGRKATAKQANIADDVELVDFDKLPDNVQTALLNAFVNEASDP

-792 DRNQLIEQIGKDKIG
+792 DRNQLIEQVGKDNIG
-807 VEDAANASWEM
+807 VEDAANATWEM

-838 SSKAANAF
+838 S
-846 LAWHDNGR
+846 
-854 PNGAKMEKLNKIYDI
+854 
-869 FMSAGCSS
+869 
-877 DMDVDKCFDLLSK
+877 
-890 ADKQAVLS
+890 
-898 IAGLT
+898 
-903 DVNIDE
+903 
-909 GRLGVNEATRHA
+909 
-921 NLIKEIAK
+921 
-929 KAKAKVEIHKSDT
+929 
-942 KPGKSYVLYKFPTF
+942 
-956 NADALKE
+956 
-963 WILLGPGYAISTEK
+963 
-977 QPNGEFHCKVD
+977 
-988 MELFND
+988 
-994 AYVSVVNESIEA
+994 IEA

-1012 GITKGDKI
+1012 GINKGDKI
-1020 TIGDIKNVSGTTEIE
+1020 VVGAVKNVAGTTEIE

-1067 DESIEAWN
+1067 DESVDAWN
-1075 AADVAARKAWLLSK
+1075 TADVATRKAWLLSK

-1167 GIVAEIDGKWTL
+1167 GIVAEVDDKWTL

-1193 VADKLYAAYSDTDKS
+1193 VADKLYATYSDTDKS

-1287 SAKFINE
+1287 TAKFINE

-1325 ELIDAVSDAADLD
+1325 ELVDAVSDAADLD

-1346 AEKIAETAEELGFD
+1346 AEKIAETAEELGLD

-1552 ENIDGS
+1552 ENANWG
-1558 GKSSLT
+1558 GKSALT

>member
-1 MAKTYKYKGS
+1 
-11 EASLM
+11 M

-84 EHVKRRTVR
+84 EHVKRRTVK

-100 LDSIEWNP
+100 LESIEWNP

-145 GVVNPTTGRVQLLKI
+145 GVVNPTTGKVQLLKI

-166 AQPGFSN
+166 ATPGFAN

-278 DEVGCDYTDVGLATA
+278 DEVGCDYTNVGLATA

-305 MSLLALEFANEGAM
+305 MSLLALEFANEDAM

-333 KMAKD
+333 KIAKD

-417 DIKAAIEAELDSNL
+417 DIKAAIEAELDNNL

-461 LTDEVKTEIVEAAKV
+461 LTDDVKTEIVEAAKV

-489 DIPAEAQQPVIDAM
+489 DIPAEAQQSIIDAM

-626 AVKAFAAVKIGD
+626 A
-638 NIDTYEDGVG
+638 E
-648 VVVAKIENV
+648 
-657 DDMRKFTQKFNIT
+657 
-670 SGITNI
+670 
-676 KDELENYKDN
+676 
-686 PDAKYIISKLP
+686 
-697 NGKYCLDMYDAYGAQ
+697 AQ
-712 VNENNEG
+712 DNEG

-725 WDTMSMLNRAT
+725 WGTMSMLNRAT

-742 PDKSDEDC
+742 PDKSDEEC

-846 LAWHDNGR
+846 LAWHDMGR

-869 FMSAGCSS
+869 FMAAGCSS
-877 DMDVDKCFDLLSK
+877 DMDVDKCFDSLSK

-942 KPGKSYVLYKFPTF
+942 NPGKSYVLYKFPTF

-1012 GITKGDKI
+1012 GINKGDKI
-1020 TIGDIKNVSGTTEIE
+1020 VVGAVKNVAGTTEIE

-1040 AGKPEQKFTL
+1040 AGKPEQKITL

-1062 LVDDC
+1062 LIDDC
-1067 DESIEAWN
+1067 DESVDAWN

-1167 GIVAEIDGKWTL
+1167 GIVAEVDGKWTL

-1193 VADKLYAAYSDTDKS
+1193 VADKLYATYSDTDKS

-1287 SAKFINE
+1287 TAKFINE

-1325 ELIDAVSDAADLD
+1325 ELVDAVSDAADLD

-1346 AEKIAETAEELGFD
+1346 AEKIAETAEELGLD

-1444 ECLTNIKHE
+1444 ECLTSIKHE

-1478 NLQPIDHT
+1478 NMQPIDHT

-1552 ENIDGS
+1552 ENVDGS

>member
-1 MAKTYKYKGS
+1 MAKPITYKGKP
-11 EASLM
+11 AQLII
-16 LESRADCQFVV
+16 ESRQDCQFVA
-27 EAEDSHVPSGALGR
+27 EAVDEYVPRGALGR
-41 LFGVYAYMDQKNEN
+41 LFGTYATIGERNRN
-55 GRTYDFE
+55 GRTYNFE
-62 NYFAQVQALQP
+62 NYFAQVQTLLP
-73 AIKAKRLLGEL
+73 SIKAKRLFGEL
-84 EHVKRRTVR
+84 EHVKRRTVK

-100 LDSIEWNP
+100 IDSIEWNP
-108 EKRRFEGYITILDTP
+108 DKQRFEGWITILDTP

-128 WAIVTAGSPLFI
+128 WAVVAAGSPLFV

-145 GVVNPTTGRVQLLKI
+145 GVVNPTTGATTLLKLI
-160 VTFDLV
+160 TYDLV
-166 AQPGFSN
+166 CEPSFPE

-216 QKLFPDALISSASLD
+216 QKLFPDALIGSASLD

-305 MSLLALEFANEGAM
+305 MSLLGIDFT
-319 FKYNLSNLSNEDII
+319 NED
-333 KMAKD
+333 AK
-338 MGYVEQGI
+338 
-346 DIEREDPMTLLHYIA
+346 P
-361 VDLSNDDIA
+361 
-370 KKHAKLLKK
+370 
-379 YNIKSLDESKYDI
+379 YDI

-417 DIKAAIEAELDSNL
+417 DIKAAIEAELDNNL

-489 DIPAEAQQPVIDAM
+489 DIPAEAQQPIIDAM

-535 LDKLSLSEFY
+535 LDKLTLSEFY

-626 AVKAFAAVKIGD
+626 AKAQD
-638 NIDTYEDGVG
+638 
-648 VVVAKIENV
+648 
-657 DDMRKFTQKFNIT
+657 
-670 SGITNI
+670 
-676 KDELENYKDN
+676 
-686 PDAKYIISKLP
+686 
-697 NGKYCLDMYDAYGAQ
+697 
-712 VNENNEG
+712 NEG

-725 WDTMSMLNRAT
+725 WGTMSMLNRAT

-776 EASDP
+776 EAKTSDCAAAWESMTTNDREVAAKSALKLADSKLAEFTDMKWSDMSVEQQLAIKKFMIDNDFVNEASDP

-792 DRNQLIEQIGKDKIG
+792 DRNQLIEQVGKDKIG
-807 VEDAANASWEM
+807 VEDAANATWEM

-838 SSKAANAF
+838 S
-846 LAWHDNGR
+846 
-854 PNGAKMEKLNKIYDI
+854 
-869 FMSAGCSS
+869 
-877 DMDVDKCFDLLSK
+877 
-890 ADKQAVLS
+890 
-898 IAGLT
+898 
-903 DVNIDE
+903 
-909 GRLGVNEATRHA
+909 
-921 NLIKEIAK
+921 
-929 KAKAKVEIHKSDT
+929 
-942 KPGKSYVLYKFPTF
+942 
-956 NADALKE
+956 
-963 WILLGPGYAISTEK
+963 
-977 QPNGEFHCKVD
+977 
-988 MELFND
+988 
-994 AYVSVVNESIEA
+994 IEA

-1012 GITKGDKI
+1012 GINKGDKI
-1020 TIGDIKNVSGTTEIE
+1020 VVGTAKNVAGTTEIE

-1089 NYLDADSEYY
+1089 NYLEADSEYY
-1099 ASQPYD
+1099 ASQAYD
-1105 SLPVDVQNFVKEFF
+1105 GLPVDVQNFVKEFF

-1130 NIKIYDADGNEFEA
+1130 YIKIYDADGNEFEA

-1167 GIVAEIDGKWTL
+1167 GIVAEVDGKWTL

-1193 VADKLYAAYSDTDKS
+1193 VADKLYATYSDTDKS

-1237 AAAYDELIKAQKS
+1237 AAAYNELIKAQKS

-1287 SAKFINE
+1287 TAKFINE

-1325 ELIDAVSDAADLD
+1325 ELVDAVSDAADLD

-1346 AEKIAETAEELGFD
+1346 AEKIAETAEELGLD

-1552 ENIDGS
+1552 ENVDGS

>member
-1 MAKTYKYKGS
+1 MAKPITYKGKP
-11 EASLM
+11 AQLII
-16 LESRADCQFVV
+16 ESRQDCQFVA
-27 EAEDSHVPSGALGR
+27 EAVDEHVPSGALGR
-41 LFGVYAYMDQKNEN
+41 LFGTYATIGERNRN
-55 GRTYDFE
+55 GRTYNFE
-62 NYFAQVQALQP
+62 NYFAQVQTLQS
-73 AIKAKRLLGEL
+73 AIKAKRLFGEL
-84 EHVKRRTVR
+84 EHVKRRIVK

-100 LDSIEWNP
+100 IDSIEWNP
-108 EKRRFEGYITILDTP
+108 DKQRFEGWITILDTP

-128 WAIVTAGSPLFI
+128 WAVVAAGSPLFV

-145 GVVNPTTGRVQLLKI
+145 GVVNPTTGATTLLKLI
-160 VTFDLV
+160 TYDLV
-166 AQPGFSN
+166 CEPSFPE

-181 VNESKDTLICESA
+181 VNESKDTLICESV

-305 MSLLALEFANEGAM
+305 MSLLDIDFT
-319 FKYNLSNLSNEDII
+319 NED
-333 KMAKD
+333 AK
-338 MGYVEQGI
+338 
-346 DIEREDPMTLLHYIA
+346 P
-361 VDLSNDDIA
+361 
-370 KKHAKLLKK
+370 
-379 YNIKSLDESKYDI
+379 YDI

-417 DIKAAIEAELDSNL
+417 DIKAAIEAELDNNL

-489 DIPAEAQQPVIDAM
+489 DIPAEAQQSIIDAM

-523 WDALSDD
+523 WDELSDD

-545 RPNVKWQLVDKDHK
+545 RPNAKWQLIDKDHK

-626 AVKAFAAVKIGD
+626 AKAQD
-638 NIDTYEDGVG
+638 
-648 VVVAKIENV
+648 
-657 DDMRKFTQKFNIT
+657 
-670 SGITNI
+670 
-676 KDELENYKDN
+676 
-686 PDAKYIISKLP
+686 
-697 NGKYCLDMYDAYGAQ
+697 
-712 VNENNEG
+712 NEG

-725 WDTMSMLNRAT
+725 WGTMSMLNRAT

-776 EASDP
+776 EAQTVEVYDKNGDKITAELTGFNGGKVSFKYNGKESVAIKEGDKYMLYDGRYETVKALDEASDP

-792 DRNQLIEQIGKDKIG
+792 DRNQLIEQVGKDKIG

-838 SSKAANAF
+838 S
-846 LAWHDNGR
+846 
-854 PNGAKMEKLNKIYDI
+854 
-869 FMSAGCSS
+869 
-877 DMDVDKCFDLLSK
+877 
-890 ADKQAVLS
+890 
-898 IAGLT
+898 
-903 DVNIDE
+903 ID
-909 GRLGVNEATRHA
+909 
-921 NLIKEIAK
+921 
-929 KAKAKVEIHKSDT
+929 
-942 KPGKSYVLYKFPTF
+942 
-956 NADALKE
+956 
-963 WILLGPGYAISTEK
+963 
-977 QPNGEFHCKVD
+977 
-988 MELFND
+988 
-994 AYVSVVNESIEA
+994 A
-1006 PYDMSN
+1006 PYDIGN
-1012 GITKGDKI
+1012 DINKGDKI
-1020 TIGDIKNVSGTTEIE
+1020 VVGAVKNVAGTTEIE

-1067 DESIEAWN
+1067 DESVDAWN
-1075 AADVAARKAWLLSK
+1075 AADVATRKAWLLSK

-1105 SLPVDVQNFVKEFF
+1105 GLPADVQNFVKEFF

-1167 GIVAEIDGKWTL
+1167 GIVAEVDGKWTL

-1193 VADKLYAAYSDTDKS
+1193 VADKLYATYSDTDKS

-1287 SAKFINE
+1287 TAKFINE

-1325 ELIDAVSDAADLD
+1325 ELVDAVSDAADLD

-1552 ENIDGS
+1552 ENVDGG

>member
-1 MAKTYKYKGS
+1 MAKTYKYKGR

-84 EHVKRRTVR
+84 EHVKRRAVR

-181 VNESKDTLICESA
+181 VNESKDTLICESV

-216 QKLFPDALISSASLD
+216 QKLFPDALIGSASLD

-278 DEVGCDYTDVGLATA
+278 DEVGCDYTDVGIATA
-293 FDALSEENKKQA
+293 FDALSEENKKQV
-305 MSLLALEFANEGAM
+305 MSLLGIDFT
-319 FKYNLSNLSNEDII
+319 NED
-333 KMAKD
+333 AK
-338 MGYVEQGI
+338 
-346 DIEREDPMTLLHYIA
+346 P
-361 VDLSNDDIA
+361 
-370 KKHAKLLKK
+370 
-379 YNIKSLDESKYDI
+379 YDI

-417 DIKAAIEAELDSNL
+417 DIKAAIEAELDNNL

-489 DIPAEAQQPVIDAM
+489 DIPAEAQQPIIDAM

-523 WDALSDD
+523 WDELSDD

-545 RPNVKWQLVDKDHK
+545 RPNAKWQLIDKDHK

-626 AVKAFAAVKIGD
+626 A
-638 NIDTYEDGVG
+638 E
-648 VVVAKIENV
+648 
-657 DDMRKFTQKFNIT
+657 
-670 SGITNI
+670 
-676 KDELENYKDN
+676 
-686 PDAKYIISKLP
+686 
-697 NGKYCLDMYDAYGAQ
+697 AQ
-712 VNENNEG
+712 NNEG

-725 WDTMSMLNRAT
+725 WGTMSILNHAT

-764 LVDALKKHLNID
+764 LVDALKKHLNIDEAQTVEVYDKNGDKITAELTGFNGDKVSFKYNGKESVAIKEGDKYMLYDGRYETVKALD

-838 SSKAANAF
+838 S
-846 LAWHDNGR
+846 
-854 PNGAKMEKLNKIYDI
+854 
-869 FMSAGCSS
+869 
-877 DMDVDKCFDLLSK
+877 
-890 ADKQAVLS
+890 
-898 IAGLT
+898 
-903 DVNIDE
+903 
-909 GRLGVNEATRHA
+909 
-921 NLIKEIAK
+921 
-929 KAKAKVEIHKSDT
+929 
-942 KPGKSYVLYKFPTF
+942 
-956 NADALKE
+956 
-963 WILLGPGYAISTEK
+963 
-977 QPNGEFHCKVD
+977 
-988 MELFND
+988 
-994 AYVSVVNESIEA
+994 IEA

-1012 GITKGDKI
+1012 GINKGDKI
-1020 TIGDIKNVSGTTEIE
+1020 VVGAVKNVAGTTEIE

-1050 RFDDKKDPEYLA
+1050 RFDNKKEPEYLA

-1067 DESIEAWN
+1067 DESVDAWN
-1075 AADVAARKAWLLSK
+1075 AADVATRKAWLLSK

-1167 GIVAEIDGKWTL
+1167 GIVAEVDGKWTL

-1193 VADKLYAAYSDTDKS
+1193 VADKLYATYSDTDKS

-1287 SAKFINE
+1287 TVKFINE
-1294 AAEDSKPTPADV
+1294 AAEDNKPTPADV

-1325 ELIDAVSDAADLD
+1325 ELVDAVSDAADLD

-1444 ECLTNIKHE
+1444 ECLTSIKHE

-1552 ENIDGS
+1552 ENANSG

>member
-1 MAKTYKYKGS
+1 MAKPITYKGKP
-11 EASLM
+11 AQLII
-16 LESRADCQFVV
+16 ESRQDCQFVA
-27 EAEDSHVPSGALGR
+27 EAVDEHVPSGALGR
-41 LFGVYAYMDQKNEN
+41 LFGTYATIGERNRN
-55 GRTYDFE
+55 GRTYNFE
-62 NYFAQVQALQP
+62 NYFAQVQTLLP
-73 AIKAKRLLGEL
+73 SIKAKRLFGEL
-84 EHVKRRTVR
+84 EHVKRRTVK

-100 LDSIEWNP
+100 IDSIEWNP
-108 EKRRFEGYITILDTP
+108 DKQRFEGWITILDTP

-128 WAIVTAGSPLFI
+128 WAVVAAGSPLFV

-145 GVVNPTTGRVQLLKI
+145 GVVNPTTGATTLLKLI
-160 VTFDLV
+160 TYDLV
-166 AQPGFSN
+166 CEPSFPE

-181 VNESKDTLICESA
+181 VNESKDTLICESV

-216 QKLFPDALISSASLD
+216 QKLFPDALIGSASLD

-265 VGVENIQKVEALL
+265 VGVENIQKVEAML

-293 FDALSEENKKQA
+293 FDALSEDNKKQA
-305 MSLLALEFANEGAM
+305 MSLLGIDFT
-319 FKYNLSNLSNEDII
+319 NED
-333 KMAKD
+333 AK
-338 MGYVEQGI
+338 
-346 DIEREDPMTLLHYIA
+346 P
-361 VDLSNDDIA
+361 
-370 KKHAKLLKK
+370 
-379 YNIKSLDESKYDI
+379 YDI

-461 LTDEVKTEIVEAAKV
+461 LTDEVKTEIVEAAKI

-489 DIPAEAQQPVIDAM
+489 DIPAEAQQPVINAM

-604 KWAGIDIA
+604 KWTGIDIA
-612 HHAMLEKDIDAIDE
+612 HHAMLEKDIDTIDE
-626 AVKAFAAVKIGD
+626 AKAQD
-638 NIDTYEDGVG
+638 
-648 VVVAKIENV
+648 
-657 DDMRKFTQKFNIT
+657 
-670 SGITNI
+670 
-676 KDELENYKDN
+676 
-686 PDAKYIISKLP
+686 
-697 NGKYCLDMYDAYGAQ
+697 
-712 VNENNEG
+712 NEG

-725 WDTMSMLNRAT
+725 WGTMSMLNRAT

-776 EASDP
+776 EEQTVEVYDKNGDKITAELTGFNGDKVSFKYNGKESVAIKEGDKYMLYDGRYETVKALDEASDP

-792 DRNQLIEQIGKDKIG
+792 DRNQLIEQVGKDKIG
-807 VEDAANASWEM
+807 VEDAANATWEM

-838 SSKAANAF
+838 ASKATNAF
-846 LAWHDNGR
+846 MTWYNKGVPDADKI
-854 PNGAKMEKLNKIYDI
+854 AKMQLI
-869 FMSAGCSS
+869 FDKFKSAGCPAAMS
-877 DMDVDKCFDLLSK
+877 VEKCFDSLSK
-890 ADKQAVLS
+890 SDKQSVL
-898 IAGLT
+898 ILAGLG
-903 DVNIDE
+903 DVN
-909 GRLGVNEATRHA
+909 
-921 NLIKEIAK
+921 
-929 KAKAKVEIHKSDT
+929 
-942 KPGKSYVLYKFPTF
+942 
-956 NADALKE
+956 
-963 WILLGPGYAISTEK
+963 
-977 QPNGEFHCKVD
+977 VD
-988 MELFND
+988 
-994 AYVSVVNESIEA
+994 ESIEA

-1012 GITKGDKI
+1012 GINKGDKI
-1020 TIGDIKNVSGTTEIE
+1020 TVGAVKNVAGTTEIE

-1062 LVDDC
+1062 IVDDC

-1075 AADVAARKAWLLSK
+1075 TADVAARKAWLLSK

-1105 SLPVDVQNFVKEFF
+1105 SLPADVQNFVKEFF

-1167 GIVAEIDGKWTL
+1167 GIVAEVDGKWTL

-1193 VADKLYAAYSDTDKS
+1193 VADKLYATYSDTDKS

-1287 SAKFINE
+1287 TAKFINE
-1294 AAEDSKPTPADV
+1294 AAEDNKPTPADV

-1325 ELIDAVSDAADLD
+1325 ELVDAVSDAADLD

-1346 AEKIAETAEELGFD
+1346 AEKIAETAEELGLD

-1428 MLSDM
+1428 MLSDV

-1552 ENIDGS
+1552 ENVDSG

>member
-1 MAKTYKYKGS
+1 MAKPITYKGKP
-11 EASLM
+11 AQLII
-16 LESRADCQFVV
+16 ESRQDCQFVA
-27 EAEDSHVPSGALGR
+27 EAVDEHVPSGALGR
-41 LFGVYAYMDQKNEN
+41 LFGTYATIGERNRN
-55 GRTYDFE
+55 GRTYNFE
-62 NYFAQVQALQP
+62 NYFAQVQTLLP
-73 AIKAKRLLGEL
+73 SIKAKRLFGEL
-84 EHVKRRTVR
+84 EHVKRRTVK

-100 LDSIEWNP
+100 IDSIEWNP
-108 EKRRFEGYITILDTP
+108 EKQQFEGWITILDTP

-128 WAIVTAGSPLFI
+128 WAVVAAGSPLFV

-145 GVVNPTTGRVQLLKI
+145 GVVNPTTGATTLLKLI
-160 VTFDLV
+160 TYDLV
-166 AQPGFSN
+166 CEPSFPE

-181 VNESKDTLICESA
+181 VNESKDTLICESV

-216 QKLFPDALISSASLD
+216 QKLFPDALIGSASLD

-305 MSLLALEFANEGAM
+305 MSLLGIDFT
-319 FKYNLSNLSNEDII
+319 NED
-333 KMAKD
+333 AK
-338 MGYVEQGI
+338 
-346 DIEREDPMTLLHYIA
+346 P
-361 VDLSNDDIA
+361 
-370 KKHAKLLKK
+370 
-379 YNIKSLDESKYDI
+379 YDI

-431 DKHNDVAKQYG
+431 DKHNDIAKQYG

-489 DIPAEAQQPVIDAM
+489 DIPAEAQQPIIDTM

-626 AVKAFAAVKIGD
+626 AKAQD
-638 NIDTYEDGVG
+638 
-648 VVVAKIENV
+648 
-657 DDMRKFTQKFNIT
+657 
-670 SGITNI
+670 
-676 KDELENYKDN
+676 
-686 PDAKYIISKLP
+686 
-697 NGKYCLDMYDAYGAQ
+697 
-712 VNENNEG
+712 NEG
-719 KSFVSI
+719 KSFMSI
-725 WDTMSMLNRAT
+725 WGTMSMLNRAT

-742 PDKSDEDC
+742 PDKSDEEC

-792 DRNQLIEQIGKDKIG
+792 DRNQLIEQVGKDKIG

-838 SSKAANAF
+838 A
-846 LAWHDNGR
+846 L
-854 PNGAKMEKLNKIYDI
+854 
-869 FMSAGCSS
+869 SAESIWNS
-877 DMDVDKCFDLLSK
+877 LSESQRDFFIDDRSFTDKEC
-890 ADKQAVLS
+890 
-898 IAGLT
+898 
-903 DVNIDE
+903 
-909 GRLGVNEATRHA
+909 H
-921 NLIKEIAK
+921 EIASK
-929 KAKAKVEIHKSDT
+929 QWAEIDPRVQATIK
-942 KPGKSYVLYKFPTF
+942 L
-956 NADALKE
+956 ALKSRYT
-963 WILLGPGYAISTEK
+963 L
-977 QPNGEFHCKVD
+977 D
-988 MELFND
+988 
-994 AYVSVVNESIEA
+994 ESIEA
-1006 PYDMSN
+1006 PHDIGN
-1012 GITKGDKI
+1012 DIKKGDKI
-1020 TIGDIKNVSGTTEIE
+1020 VVGSPEQVAGTTEFTLD
-1035 VEVWP
+1035 VWP
-1040 AGKPEQKFTL
+1040 AGKPEQKITL

-1067 DESIEAWN
+1067 DESIKRPKFVCEAKSFDDVKIGSKAYDNTEGEPYGKVVEKGVGAAALRDACKRLKVVNDDVADDDIREMIEYADVAEKSLNDFKWVIVKDKNYGGNVWGVYGNNGMVSESVEAWN
-1075 AADVAARKAWLLSK
+1075 AADVATRKAWLLSK

-1167 GIVAEIDGKWTL
+1167 GIVAEVDGKWTL

-1193 VADKLYAAYSDTDKS
+1193 VADKLYATYSDTDKS

-1287 SAKFINE
+1287 TAKFINE
-1294 AAEDSKPTPADV
+1294 AAEDNKPTPADV

-1325 ELIDAVSDAADLD
+1325 ELVDAVSDAADLD

-1538 IKSYSTKQPVGFVN
+1538 IKSYSTKQPVGFIN
-1552 ENIDGS
+1552 ENVDGG

>member
-1 MAKTYKYKGS
+1 MAKPITYKGKP
-11 EASLM
+11 AQLII
-16 LESRADCQFVV
+16 ESRQDCQFVA
-27 EAEDSHVPSGALGR
+27 EAVDEHVPSGALGR
-41 LFGVYAYMDQKNEN
+41 LFGTYATIGERNRN
-55 GRTYDFE
+55 GRTYNFE
-62 NYFAQVQALQP
+62 NYFAQVQTLLP
-73 AIKAKRLLGEL
+73 SIKAKRLFGEL
-84 EHVKRRTVR
+84 EHVKRRTVK

-100 LDSIEWNP
+100 IDSIEWNP
-108 EKRRFEGYITILDTP
+108 DKQRFEGWITILDTP

-128 WAIVTAGSPLFI
+128 WAVVAAGSPLFV

-145 GVVNPTTGRVQLLKI
+145 GVVNPTTGATTLLKLI
-160 VTFDLV
+160 TYDLV
-166 AQPGFSN
+166 CEPSFPE

-181 VNESKDTLICESA
+181 VNESKDTLICESV

-216 QKLFPDALISSASLD
+216 QKLFPDALIGSASLD

-243 DFTTM
+243 NFTTM

-305 MSLLALEFANEGAM
+305 MSLLGIDFT
-319 FKYNLSNLSNEDII
+319 NED
-333 KMAKD
+333 AK
-338 MGYVEQGI
+338 
-346 DIEREDPMTLLHYIA
+346 P
-361 VDLSNDDIA
+361 
-370 KKHAKLLKK
+370 
-379 YNIKSLDESKYDI
+379 YDI

-417 DIKAAIEAELDSNL
+417 DIKAAIEAELDNNL

-489 DIPAEAQQPVIDAM
+489 DIPAEAQQPIIDAM

-626 AVKAFAAVKIGD
+626 A
-638 NIDTYEDGVG
+638 E
-648 VVVAKIENV
+648 
-657 DDMRKFTQKFNIT
+657 
-670 SGITNI
+670 
-676 KDELENYKDN
+676 
-686 PDAKYIISKLP
+686 
-697 NGKYCLDMYDAYGAQ
+697 AQ
-712 VNENNEG
+712 DNEG

-725 WDTMSMLNRAT
+725 WGTMSMLNRAT

-776 EASDP
+776 EEQTVEVYDKNGDKITAELTGFNGDKVSFKYNGKESVAIKEGDKYMLYDGRYETVKALDESAAEQAFIDDWNKSDADGRKATAKQANIADDVELVDFDKLPDNVQTALLNAFVNEASDP

-792 DRNQLIEQIGKDKIG
+792 DRNQLIEQVGKDKIG
-807 VEDAANASWEM
+807 VEDAANATWEM

-833 QSTDE
+833 QSADE
-838 SSKAANAF
+838 S
-846 LAWHDNGR
+846 
-854 PNGAKMEKLNKIYDI
+854 
-869 FMSAGCSS
+869 
-877 DMDVDKCFDLLSK
+877 
-890 ADKQAVLS
+890 
-898 IAGLT
+898 
-903 DVNIDE
+903 ID
-909 GRLGVNEATRHA
+909 
-921 NLIKEIAK
+921 
-929 KAKAKVEIHKSDT
+929 
-942 KPGKSYVLYKFPTF
+942 
-956 NADALKE
+956 
-963 WILLGPGYAISTEK
+963 
-977 QPNGEFHCKVD
+977 
-988 MELFND
+988 
-994 AYVSVVNESIEA
+994 A

-1012 GITKGDKI
+1012 DIKKGDKI
-1020 TIGDIKNVSGTTEIE
+1020 VVGSPEQVAGTTEFTLD
-1035 VEVWP
+1035 VWP
-1040 AGKPEQKFTL
+1040 AGKPEQKLTL
-1050 RFDDKKDPEYLA
+1050 HFDDKKDPEYLA

-1067 DESIEAWN
+1067 DESIKRPKFVCEAKSFDDVKIGSKAYDN
-1075 AADVAARKAWLLSK
+1075 TEGEPYGKVVEKGVGAAALRDACKRLKVVNDDVADDDIREMIEYADVAEKSLNDFKWVIVKDKNYGGNVWGVYGNNGMVSESVDAWNSADVATRKDWLLSK
-1089 NYLDADSEYY
+1089 NYLEADSEYY
-1099 ASQPYD
+1099 ASQAYD
-1105 SLPVDVQNFVKEFF
+1105 GLPADVQNFVKEFF

-1167 GIVAEIDGKWTL
+1167 GIVAEVDGKWTL

-1193 VADKLYAAYSDTDKS
+1193 VADKLYATYSDTDKS

-1282 SYKPK
+1282 IYKPK
-1287 SAKFINE
+1287 TAKFINE
-1294 AAEDSKPTPADV
+1294 AAEDNKPTPADV

-1552 ENIDGS
+1552 ENVDGS

>member
-1 MAKTYKYKGS
+1 MAKPITYKGKP
-11 EASLM
+11 AQLII
-16 LESRADCQFVV
+16 ESRQDCQFVA
-27 EAEDSHVPSGALGR
+27 EAVDEHVPSGALGR
-41 LFGVYAYMDQKNEN
+41 LFGTYATIGERNRN
-55 GRTYDFE
+55 GRTYNFE
-62 NYFAQVQALQP
+62 NYFAQVQTLLP
-73 AIKAKRLLGEL
+73 SIKAKRLFGEL
-84 EHVKRRTVR
+84 EHVKRRTVK

-100 LDSIEWNP
+100 IDSIEWNP
-108 EKRRFEGYITILDTP
+108 DKQRFEGWITILDTP

-128 WAIVTAGSPLFI
+128 WAVVAAGSPLFV

-145 GVVNPTTGRVQLLKI
+145 GVVNPTTGATTLLKLI
-160 VTFDLV
+160 TYDLV
-166 AQPGFSN
+166 CEPSFPE

-181 VNESKDTLICESA
+181 VNESKDTLICESV

-216 QKLFPDALISSASLD
+216 QKLFPDALIGSASLD

-278 DEVGCDYTDVGLATA
+278 DEVGCDYTDVGIATA

-305 MSLLALEFANEGAM
+305 MSLLGIDFT
-319 FKYNLSNLSNEDII
+319 NED
-333 KMAKD
+333 AK
-338 MGYVEQGI
+338 
-346 DIEREDPMTLLHYIA
+346 P
-361 VDLSNDDIA
+361 
-370 KKHAKLLKK
+370 
-379 YNIKSLDESKYDI
+379 YDI

-417 DIKAAIEAELDSNL
+417 DIKAAIKAELDSNL

-476 DDKDAVIAIKSFK
+476 NDKDAVIAIKSFK
-489 DIPAEAQQPVIDAM
+489 DIPAEAQQPIIDTM

-545 RPNVKWQLVDKDHK
+545 RPNVKWQLVDKGHK

-626 AVKAFAAVKIGD
+626 A
-638 NIDTYEDGVG
+638 E
-648 VVVAKIENV
+648 
-657 DDMRKFTQKFNIT
+657 
-670 SGITNI
+670 
-676 KDELENYKDN
+676 
-686 PDAKYIISKLP
+686 
-697 NGKYCLDMYDAYGAQ
+697 AQ
-712 VNENNEG
+712 DNEG

-725 WDTMSMLNRAT
+725 WGTMSMLNRAT

-742 PDKSDEDC
+742 PDKSDEEC

-776 EASDP
+776 EEQTVEVYDKNGDKITAELTDFNGDKVSFKYNGKESVAIKEGDKYMLYDGRYETVKALDESAAEQAFIDDWNKSDADGRKATAKQANIADDVELVDFDKLPDNVQTALLNAFVNEASDP

-792 DRNQLIEQIGKDKIG
+792 DRNQLIEQVGKDKIG
-807 VEDAANASWEM
+807 VEDAANATWEM

-838 SSKAANAF
+838 AQ
-846 LAWHDNGR
+846 
-854 PNGAKMEKLNKIYDI
+854 
-869 FMSAGCSS
+869 SAESIWNS
-877 DMDVDKCFDLLSK
+877 LSESQRDFFIDDRSFTDKEC
-890 ADKQAVLS
+890 
-898 IAGLT
+898 
-903 DVNIDE
+903 
-909 GRLGVNEATRHA
+909 H
-921 NLIKEIAK
+921 EIASK
-929 KAKAKVEIHKSDT
+929 QWAEIDPRVQATIK
-942 KPGKSYVLYKFPTF
+942 L
-956 NADALKE
+956 ALKSRYT
-963 WILLGPGYAISTEK
+963 L
-977 QPNGEFHCKVD
+977 D
-988 MELFND
+988 
-994 AYVSVVNESIEA
+994 ESIEA
-1006 PYDMSN
+1006 PHDIGN
-1012 GITKGDKI
+1012 DIKKGDKI
-1020 TIGDIKNVSGTTEIE
+1020 VVGSPEQVAGTTEFTLD
-1035 VEVWP
+1035 VWP
-1040 AGKPEQKFTL
+1040 AGKPEQKITL
-1050 RFDDKKDPEYLA
+1050 HFDDKKDPEYLA

-1067 DESIEAWN
+1067 DESVDAWN
-1075 AADVAARKAWLLSK
+1075 AADVATRKAWLLSK

-1105 SLPVDVQNFVKEFF
+1105 SLPADVQNFVKEFF

-1144 VVNTIDNNEA
+1144 VVNAIDNNEA

-1167 GIVAEIDGKWTL
+1167 GIVAEVDGKWTL

-1193 VADKLYAAYSDTDKS
+1193 VADKLYATYSDTDKS

-1287 SAKFINE
+1287 TAKFINE
-1294 AAEDSKPTPADV
+1294 AAEDNKPTPADV

-1325 ELIDAVSDAADLD
+1325 ELVDAVSDATDLD

-1558 GKSSLT
+1558 SGKSSLT

>member
-1 MAKTYKYKGS
+1 MYVQITENLQFFNTQVCLTYIINNNKNLQTFKHNSNMAKTYKYKGR

-181 VNESKDTLICESA
+181 VNESKDTLICESV

-216 QKLFPDALISSASLD
+216 QKLFPDALIGSASLD

-293 FDALSEENKKQA
+293 FDALSKENKKQA
-305 MSLLALEFANEGAM
+305 MSLLGIDFT
-319 FKYNLSNLSNEDII
+319 NED
-333 KMAKD
+333 AK
-338 MGYVEQGI
+338 
-346 DIEREDPMTLLHYIA
+346 P
-361 VDLSNDDIA
+361 
-370 KKHAKLLKK
+370 
-379 YNIKSLDESKYDI
+379 YDI

-417 DIKAAIEAELDSNL
+417 DIKAAIEAELDNNL

-461 LTDEVKTEIVEAAKV
+461 LTADVKTEIVEAAKV

-489 DIPAEAQQPVIDAM
+489 DIPAEAQQSIIDAM

-626 AVKAFAAVKIGD
+626 A
-638 NIDTYEDGVG
+638 E
-648 VVVAKIENV
+648 
-657 DDMRKFTQKFNIT
+657 
-670 SGITNI
+670 
-676 KDELENYKDN
+676 
-686 PDAKYIISKLP
+686 
-697 NGKYCLDMYDAYGAQ
+697 AQ
-712 VNENNEG
+712 DNEG
-719 KSFVSI
+719 KSFISI
-725 WDTMSMLNRAT
+725 WGTMSMLNRAT

-792 DRNQLIEQIGKDKIG
+792 DRNQLIEQVGKDKIG
-807 VEDAANASWEM
+807 VEDAANATWEM

-838 SSKAANAF
+838 S
-846 LAWHDNGR
+846 
-854 PNGAKMEKLNKIYDI
+854 
-869 FMSAGCSS
+869 
-877 DMDVDKCFDLLSK
+877 
-890 ADKQAVLS
+890 
-898 IAGLT
+898 
-903 DVNIDE
+903 ID
-909 GRLGVNEATRHA
+909 
-921 NLIKEIAK
+921 
-929 KAKAKVEIHKSDT
+929 
-942 KPGKSYVLYKFPTF
+942 
-956 NADALKE
+956 
-963 WILLGPGYAISTEK
+963 
-977 QPNGEFHCKVD
+977 
-988 MELFND
+988 
-994 AYVSVVNESIEA
+994 A
-1006 PYDMSN
+1006 PYD
-1012 GITKGDKI
+1012 
-1020 TIGDIKNVSGTTEIE
+1020 IGNDIKKGAKIVVGSPEQVAGTTEFTLD
-1035 VEVWP
+1035 VWP
-1040 AGKPEQKFTL
+1040 AGKPEQKITL

-1067 DESIEAWN
+1067 DESIKRPKFVCEAKSFDDVKIDSKAYDN
-1075 AADVAARKAWLLSK
+1075 TEGEPYGKVVEKGVGAAALRDACKRLKVVNDDVADDDIREMIEYADVAEKSLNDFKWVIVKDKNHGGNVWGVYGNNGMVSESVDAWNSADAATRKDWLLSK
-1089 NYLDADSEYY
+1089 NYLEADSEYY
-1099 ASQPYD
+1099 ASQAYD
-1105 SLPVDVQNFVKEFF
+1105 GLPVDVQNFVKEFF

-1167 GIVAEIDGKWTL
+1167 GIVAEVDGKWTL

-1193 VADKLYAAYSDTDKS
+1193 VADKLYATYSDTDKS

-1287 SAKFINE
+1287 TAKFINE
-1294 AAEDSKPTPADV
+1294 AAEDNKPTPADV

-1325 ELIDAVSDAADLD
+1325 ELVDAVSDAADLD

-1346 AEKIAETAEELGFD
+1346 AEKIAETAEELGFN

-1444 ECLTNIKHE
+1444 ECLTSIKHE

-1478 NLQPIDHT
+1478 NMQPIDHT

-1552 ENIDGS
+1552 ENVDGS

>member
-1 MAKTYKYKGS
+1 MAKPITYKGKP
-11 EASLM
+11 AQLII
-16 LESRADCQFVV
+16 ESRQDCQFVA
-27 EAEDSHVPSGALGR
+27 EAVDEHVPSGALGR
-41 LFGVYAYMDQKNEN
+41 LFGTYATIGERNRN
-55 GRTYDFE
+55 GRTYNFE
-62 NYFAQVQALQP
+62 NYFAQVQTLLP
-73 AIKAKRLLGEL
+73 SIKAKRLFGEL
-84 EHVKRRTVR
+84 EHVKRRTVK

-100 LDSIEWNP
+100 IDSIEWNP
-108 EKRRFEGYITILDTP
+108 DKQRFEGWITILDTP

-128 WAIVTAGSPLFI
+128 WAVVAAGSPLFV

-145 GVVNPTTGRVQLLKI
+145 GVVNPTTGATTLLKLI
-160 VTFDLV
+160 TYDLV
-166 AQPGFSN
+166 CEPSFPE

-407 ELEVEDKSID
+407 ELDVEDKSID
-417 DIKAAIEAELDSNL
+417 DIKAAIEAELDNNL

-461 LTDEVKTEIVEAAKV
+461 LTDDVKTEIVEAAKV

-489 DIPAEAQQPVIDAM
+489 DIPAEAQQSIIDAM

-626 AVKAFAAVKIGD
+626 A
-638 NIDTYEDGVG
+638 E
-648 VVVAKIENV
+648 
-657 DDMRKFTQKFNIT
+657 
-670 SGITNI
+670 
-676 KDELENYKDN
+676 
-686 PDAKYIISKLP
+686 
-697 NGKYCLDMYDAYGAQ
+697 AQ
-712 VNENNEG
+712 DNEG

-725 WDTMSMLNRAT
+725 WGTMSMLNRAT

-792 DRNQLIEQIGKDKIG
+792 DRNQLIEQVGKDKIG
-807 VEDAANASWEM
+807 VEDAANATWEM

-838 SSKAANAF
+838 SS
-846 LAWHDNGR
+846 
-854 PNGAKMEKLNKIYDI
+854 
-869 FMSAGCSS
+869 
-877 DMDVDKCFDLLSK
+877 
-890 ADKQAVLS
+890 
-898 IAGLT
+898 
-903 DVNIDE
+903 IDE

-942 KPGKSYVLYKFPTF
+942 NPGKSYVLYKFPTF

-1089 NYLDADSEYY
+1089 NYLEADSEYY
-1099 ASQPYD
+1099 ASQAYD
-1105 SLPVDVQNFVKEFF
+1105 GLPIDVQNFVKEFF

-1167 GIVAEIDGKWTL
+1167 GIVAEVDGKWTL

-1193 VADKLYAAYSDTDKS
+1193 VADKLYATYSDTDKS

-1287 SAKFINE
+1287 TAKFINE

-1325 ELIDAVSDAADLD
+1325 ELVDAVSDAADLD

-1346 AEKIAETAEELGFD
+1346 AEKIAETAEELGLD

-1478 NLQPIDHT
+1478 NMQPIDHT

-1552 ENIDGS
+1552 ENVDGS

>member
-1 MAKTYKYKGS
+1 MAKPITYKGKP
-11 EASLM
+11 AQLII
-16 LESRADCQFVV
+16 ESRQDCQFV
-27 EAEDSHVPSGALGR
+27 AENVDEHVPRGALGR
-41 LFGVYAYMDQKNEN
+41 LFGTYATIGERNRN
-55 GRTYDFE
+55 GRTYNFE
-62 NYFAQVQALQP
+62 NYFAQVQTLLP
-73 AIKAKRLLGEL
+73 SIKAKRLFGEL
-84 EHVKRRTVR
+84 EHVKRRTVK

-100 LDSIEWNP
+100 IDSIEWNP
-108 EKRRFEGYITILDTP
+108 DKQRFEGWITILDTP

-128 WAIVTAGSPLFI
+128 WAVVAAGSPLFV

-145 GVVNPTTGRVQLLKI
+145 GVVNPTTGATTLLKLI
-160 VTFDLV
+160 TYDLV
-166 AQPGFSN
+166 CEPSFPE
-173 AEFNLVGS
+173 AEFNLVSS
-181 VNESKDTLICESA
+181 VNESKDTLICESV

-216 QKLFPDALISSASLD
+216 QKLFPDALIGSASLD

-278 DEVGCDYTDVGLATA
+278 DEVGCDYTDVSLATA

-305 MSLLALEFANEGAM
+305 MSLLGIDFT
-319 FKYNLSNLSNEDII
+319 NED
-333 KMAKD
+333 AK
-338 MGYVEQGI
+338 
-346 DIEREDPMTLLHYIA
+346 P
-361 VDLSNDDIA
+361 
-370 KKHAKLLKK
+370 
-379 YNIKSLDESKYDI
+379 YDI

-461 LTDEVKTEIVEAAKV
+461 LTDDVKTEIVEAAKV

-489 DIPAEAQQPVIDAM
+489 DIPVEAQQSIIDAM

-545 RPNVKWQLVDKDHK
+545 RPNAKWQLIDKDHK

-571 KHATLGEAW
+571 KHATLAEAW

-604 KWAGIDIA
+604 KWGGIDIA

-626 AVKAFAAVKIGD
+626 AK
-638 NIDTYEDGVG
+638 
-648 VVVAKIENV
+648 
-657 DDMRKFTQKFNIT
+657 TQ
-670 SGITNI
+670 
-676 KDELENYKDN
+676 D
-686 PDAKYIISKLP
+686 
-697 NGKYCLDMYDAYGAQ
+697 
-712 VNENNEG
+712 NEG
-719 KSFVSI
+719 KSFISI
-725 WDTMSMLNRAT
+725 WGTMSMLNRAT

-776 EASDP
+776 EAQTVEVYDKNGDKITAELTGFNGDKVSFKYNGKESVAIKEGDKYMLYDGRYETVKALDEASDP

-792 DRNQLIEQIGKDKIG
+792 DRNQLIEQIGKDKID

-838 SSKAANAF
+838 S
-846 LAWHDNGR
+846 
-854 PNGAKMEKLNKIYDI
+854 
-869 FMSAGCSS
+869 
-877 DMDVDKCFDLLSK
+877 
-890 ADKQAVLS
+890 
-898 IAGLT
+898 
-903 DVNIDE
+903 
-909 GRLGVNEATRHA
+909 
-921 NLIKEIAK
+921 
-929 KAKAKVEIHKSDT
+929 
-942 KPGKSYVLYKFPTF
+942 
-956 NADALKE
+956 
-963 WILLGPGYAISTEK
+963 
-977 QPNGEFHCKVD
+977 
-988 MELFND
+988 
-994 AYVSVVNESIEA
+994 IEA

-1012 GITKGDKI
+1012 GINKGDKI
-1020 TIGDIKNVSGTTEIE
+1020 VVGAVKNAADTTEIE

-1050 RFDDKKDPEYLA
+1050 RFNDKKDPEYLA

-1067 DESIEAWN
+1067 DESVDAWN
-1075 AADVAARKAWLLSK
+1075 AADVVARKTWLLSK

-1130 NIKIYDADGNEFEA
+1130 NIKIYDSDGNEFEA

-1167 GIVAEIDGKWTL
+1167 GIVAEVDGKWTL

-1193 VADKLYAAYSDTDKS
+1193 VADKLYATYSDTDKS

-1282 SYKPK
+1282 SYMPK
-1287 SAKFINE
+1287 TTKFINE
-1294 AAEDSKPTPADV
+1294 AAEDNKPTPADV

-1325 ELIDAVSDAADLD
+1325 ELVDAVSDAADLD

-1346 AEKIAETAEELGFD
+1346 AEKIAETAEELGLD

-1444 ECLTNIKHE
+1444 ECLTSIKHE

-1538 IKSYSTKQPVGFVN
+1538 IKSYSTKQPVSFVN
-1552 ENIDGS
+1552 ENVDSG

>member
-1 MAKTYKYKGS
+1 MAKPITYKGKP
-11 EASLM
+11 AQLII
-16 LESRADCQFVV
+16 ESRQDCQFVA
-27 EAEDSHVPSGALGR
+27 EAVDEHVPSGALGR
-41 LFGVYAYMDQKNEN
+41 LFGTYATIGERNRN
-55 GRTYDFE
+55 GRTYNFE
-62 NYFAQVQALQP
+62 NYFAQVQTLQS
-73 AIKAKRLLGEL
+73 AIKAKRLFGEL
-84 EHVKRRTVR
+84 EHVKRRTVK

-100 LDSIEWNP
+100 IDSIEWNP
-108 EKRRFEGYITILDTP
+108 DKQRFEGWITILDTP

-128 WAIVTAGSPLFI
+128 WAVVAAGSPLFV

-145 GVVNPTTGRVQLLKI
+145 GIVNPTTGATTLLKLI
-160 VTFDLV
+160 TYDLV
-166 AQPGFSN
+166 CEPSFPE

-181 VNESKDTLICESA
+181 VNESKDTLICESV

-216 QKLFPDALISSASLD
+216 QKLFPDALIGSASLD

-248 TNQSRFVE
+248 TNQSRFIE

-305 MSLLALEFANEGAM
+305 MSLLGIDFT
-319 FKYNLSNLSNEDII
+319 NED
-333 KMAKD
+333 AK
-338 MGYVEQGI
+338 
-346 DIEREDPMTLLHYIA
+346 P
-361 VDLSNDDIA
+361 
-370 KKHAKLLKK
+370 
-379 YNIKSLDESKYDI
+379 YDI

-401 ELAKAL
+401 EFAKAL
-407 ELEVEDKSID
+407 EFEVEDKSID

-431 DKHNDVAKQYG
+431 DKHNDIAKQYG

-489 DIPAEAQQPVIDAM
+489 DIPAEAQQPIIDAM

-523 WDALSDD
+523 WDELSDD

-545 RPNVKWQLVDKDHK
+545 RPNAKWQLIDKDHK

-626 AVKAFAAVKIGD
+626 AKAQD
-638 NIDTYEDGVG
+638 
-648 VVVAKIENV
+648 
-657 DDMRKFTQKFNIT
+657 
-670 SGITNI
+670 
-676 KDELENYKDN
+676 
-686 PDAKYIISKLP
+686 
-697 NGKYCLDMYDAYGAQ
+697 
-712 VNENNEG
+712 NEG

-725 WDTMSMLNRAT
+725 WGTMSMLNRAT

-750 FQQAHDNEDALGKE
+750 FQHAHDNEDALGKE
-764 LVDALKKHLNID
+764 LVDALKKHLNIDEAQTVEVYDKNGDKITAELTGFNEDKVSFKYNGKESVAIKEGDKYMLYDGRYETVKALD

-807 VEDAANASWEM
+807 VEDAANATWEM

-838 SSKAANAF
+838 S
-846 LAWHDNGR
+846 
-854 PNGAKMEKLNKIYDI
+854 
-869 FMSAGCSS
+869 
-877 DMDVDKCFDLLSK
+877 
-890 ADKQAVLS
+890 
-898 IAGLT
+898 
-903 DVNIDE
+903 
-909 GRLGVNEATRHA
+909 
-921 NLIKEIAK
+921 
-929 KAKAKVEIHKSDT
+929 
-942 KPGKSYVLYKFPTF
+942 
-956 NADALKE
+956 
-963 WILLGPGYAISTEK
+963 
-977 QPNGEFHCKVD
+977 
-988 MELFND
+988 
-994 AYVSVVNESIEA
+994 IEA

-1012 GITKGDKI
+1012 GINKGDKI
-1020 TIGDIKNVSGTTEIE
+1020 VVGAVKNVAGTTKIE

-1067 DESIEAWN
+1067 DESVDAWN
-1075 AADVAARKAWLLSK
+1075 AADVAARKTWLLSK

-1167 GIVAEIDGKWTL
+1167 GIVAEVDGKWTL

-1193 VADKLYAAYSDTDKS
+1193 VADKLYATYSDTDKS

-1287 SAKFINE
+1287 TAKFINE
-1294 AAEDSKPTPADV
+1294 ATEDNKPTPADV

-1325 ELIDAVSDAADLD
+1325 ELVDAVSDAADLD

-1346 AEKIAETAEELGFD
+1346 AEKIAETAEELGLD

-1406 ISKDGQLTGI
+1406 ISKDDQLTGI

-1552 ENIDGS
+1552 ENVDGS

>member
-1 MAKTYKYKGS
+1 MAKPITYKGKP
-11 EASLM
+11 AQLII
-16 LESRADCQFVV
+16 ESRQDCQFVA
-27 EAEDSHVPSGALGR
+27 EAVDEHVPSGALGR
-41 LFGVYAYMDQKNEN
+41 LFGTYATIGERNRN
-55 GRTYDFE
+55 GRTYNFE
-62 NYFAQVQALQP
+62 NYFAQVQTLLP
-73 AIKAKRLLGEL
+73 SIKAKRLFGEL
-84 EHVKRRTVR
+84 EHVKRRTVK

-100 LDSIEWNP
+100 IDSIEWNP
-108 EKRRFEGYITILDTP
+108 DKQRFEGWITILNTP

-128 WAIVTAGSPLFI
+128 WAVVAAGSPLFV

-145 GVVNPTTGRVQLLKI
+145 GVVNPTTGATTLLKLI
-160 VTFDLV
+160 TYDLV
-166 AQPGFSN
+166 CEPSFPE

-181 VNESKDTLICESA
+181 VNESKDTLICESV

-216 QKLFPDALISSASLD
+216 QKLFPDALIGSTSLD

-319 FKYNLSNLSNEDII
+319 FKYNLSNLSNDDII

-392 SKLDDAALT
+392 SKLDDAAIIELASAMKLEDPNGRSIEELKADIKT
-401 ELAKAL
+401 ELDAN
-407 ELEVEDKSID
+407 
-417 DIKAAIEAELDSNL
+417 LDSYK
-431 DKHNDVAKQYG
+431 DIAKKFG

-461 LTDEVKTEIVEAAKV
+461 LTDDVKTEIVEAAKV

-530 ERKVI
+530 ERKAI

-626 AVKAFAAVKIGD
+626 A
-638 NIDTYEDGVG
+638 E
-648 VVVAKIENV
+648 
-657 DDMRKFTQKFNIT
+657 
-670 SGITNI
+670 
-676 KDELENYKDN
+676 
-686 PDAKYIISKLP
+686 
-697 NGKYCLDMYDAYGAQ
+697 AQ
-712 VNENNEG
+712 DNEG

-725 WDTMSMLNRAT
+725 WGTMSMLNRAT

-776 EASDP
+776 EEQTVEVYDKNGDKITAELTGFNGDKVSFKYNGKESVAIKEGDKYMLYDGRYETVKALDEAKTNDCAAAWESMTTNDREVAAKSALKLADSKLAEFTDMKWSDMSVEQQLAIKKFMIDNDFVNEASDP

-807 VEDAANASWEM
+807 VEDAANATWEM

-838 SSKAANAF
+838 ASKATNVFMTWYNKGVPDA
-846 LAWHDNGR
+846 DKI
-854 PNGAKMEKLNKIYDI
+854 AKMQLI
-869 FMSAGCSS
+869 FDKFKSAGCPAAMS
-877 DMDVDKCFDLLSK
+877 VEKCFDSLSK
-890 ADKQAVLS
+890 SDKQSVL
-898 IAGLT
+898 ILAGLG
-903 DVNIDE
+903 DVN
-909 GRLGVNEATRHA
+909 
-921 NLIKEIAK
+921 
-929 KAKAKVEIHKSDT
+929 
-942 KPGKSYVLYKFPTF
+942 
-956 NADALKE
+956 
-963 WILLGPGYAISTEK
+963 
-977 QPNGEFHCKVD
+977 VD
-988 MELFND
+988 
-994 AYVSVVNESIEA
+994 ESIEA

-1012 GITKGDKI
+1012 DIKKGDKI
-1020 TIGDIKNVSGTTEIE
+1020 VVGSPEQVAGTTEFTLD
-1035 VEVWP
+1035 VWP

-1105 SLPVDVQNFVKEFF
+1105 SLPADVQNFVKEFF

-1130 NIKIYDADGNEFEA
+1130 SIKIYDADGNEFEA

-1167 GIVAEIDGKWTL
+1167 GIVAEVDGKWAL

-1193 VADKLYAAYSDTDKS
+1193 VADKLYATYSDTDKS

-1287 SAKFINE
+1287 TAKFINE

-1325 ELIDAVSDAADLD
+1325 ELVDAVSDAADLD

-1346 AEKIAETAEELGFD
+1346 AEKIAETAEELGLD

-1444 ECLTNIKHE
+1444 ECLTSIKHE

-1538 IKSYSTKQPVGFVN
+1538 IKSYSTKQPVSFVN
-1552 ENIDGS
+1552 ENVDGS